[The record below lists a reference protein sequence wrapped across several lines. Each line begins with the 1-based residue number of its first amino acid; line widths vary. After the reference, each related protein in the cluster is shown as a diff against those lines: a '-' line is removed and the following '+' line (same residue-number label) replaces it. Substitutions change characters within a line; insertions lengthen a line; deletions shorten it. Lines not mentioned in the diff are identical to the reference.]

1 MEKRQS
7 LQQVVLGKLATCKSM
22 KLEYSLTPYTK
33 INSNWFKNL
42 NVRHGT
48 IKILE
53 RNIGKTLFDIYHGN
67 IFLAQ
72 PPKTKEIKVKR
83 NKRDQ
88 SNLKAYAQQKKPSTK
103 LKDNLWNRRK
113 CFQRMQ
119 LTKG

>member
-42 NVRHGT
+42 NVRHDT

-53 RNIGKTLFDIYHGN
+53 RNIGKTFFDINHCN
-67 IFLAQ
+67 ILLAQ
-72 PPKTKEIKVKR
+72 PPKAKERKAKR
-83 NKRDQ
+83 NKRD
-88 SNLKAYAQQKKPSTK
+88 LIK
-103 LKDNLWNRRK
+103 LKSLCTAKETINKMKRRP
-113 CFQRMQ
+113 ME
-119 LTKG
+119 